1 MLCIPGAPLE
11 PCPAACVASPLTPPC
26 LALRPP
32 PTPLGPGG
40 GAPDARLGPPDAQ
53 LAPRCLSCPASPL
66 MPPCLSVPPTPP
78 NITTTH
84 PSTRAPTHPSTRA
97 PTHPHEHPPTH
108 PPTHPPHPPTHP
120 PHPSTQPTHLH
131 HRPPPPPNPN
141 PLRSGGGAPGA
152 RAGPTGAAGRRHARR
167 GGTPWRAPRLC
178 RRRAGRA
185 RRGGLPV
192 PPHAA
197 RAGGLAEGATRLCGW
212 GGLGRGSDARRG
224 VRPCMCLVVC
234 TCLVPRPCATP

>member
-84 PSTRAPTHPSTRA
+84 PYKRAPPPPNPPAPTHTHTGHPT
-97 PTHPHEHPPTH
+97 THPPPPPPPPPTH
-108 PPTHPPHPPTHP
+108 PPPRPPHPPN
-120 PHPSTQPTHLH
+120 
-131 HRPPPPPNPN
+131 PPPPITAPP
-141 PLRSGGGAPGA
+141 PPQTPTPSGLEVVHLVHGLGPPAQLEDVTPGVAAHPGAPPGF
-152 RAGPTGAAGRRHARR
+152 AA
-167 GGTPWRAPRLC
+167 
-178 RRRAGRA
+178 
-185 RRGGLPV
+185 
-192 PPHAA
+192 AA
-197 RAGGLAEGATRLCGW
+197 RAEHAGEASLFRRML
-212 GGLGRGSDARRG
+212 LGRGA
-224 VRPCMCLVVC
+224 
-234 TCLVPRPCATP
+234 